1 MKLDVSLYIPVY
13 NGESTIESVLKSVFE
28 LDPGP
33 NEIIVINDGSTDN
46 TANIL
51 KNYEKNITIVKNEK
65 NMGLAFS
72 RNLGLSKSK
81 NENVASIDS
90 DVEVSKNWL
99 KHLYDVKN
107 NFKSAISGAMLIE
120 KYNLKEGKNLGQK
133 LKKIEDLWINNSFQI
148 NNKDIEKIINN

>member
-51 KNYEKNITIVKNEK
+51 KNYEKNITVINNNK

-72 RNLGLSKSK
+72 RNVGLYKSK

-99 KHLYDVKN
+99 KHLT
-107 NFKSAISGAMLIE
+107 M
-120 KYNLKEGKNLGQK
+120 
-133 LKKIEDLWINNSFQI
+133 
-148 NNKDIEKIINN
+148 